1 MICFSLSIRS
11 SKIDVYKRQKQL
23 CFAVERV
30 HVGRYLNI
38 LASGAVYH
46 AEMCIR
52 DRNGFPFCFGS
63 YGVGGRSQPLYFK
76 IEVPMPVP
84 VARRQSD
91 GAVPITS

>member
-1 MICFSLSIRS
+1 L
-11 SKIDVYKRQKQL
+11 KGKP
-23 CFAVERV
+23 FAE
-30 HVGRYLNI
+30 
-38 LASGAVYH
+38 
-46 AEMCIR
+46 
-52 DRNGFPFCFGS
+52 NGFPFCFGS